1 MRTTFLQ
8 PVPELICSHGLR
20 CTRQR
25 RVLFEALAS
34 THTHPTA
41 EALFEMV
48 APHAPDLSLATVYN
62 TLKAFCRSGLARE
75 FTSGNGTV
83 HFDANIDNHAHFQDR
98 RSGNLV
104 DVPKGLSA
112 RLLASLPKDTI
123 AQIEARLHCK
133 VEQVHIEF
141 VGQSHAGPAV
151 V

>member
-1 MRTTFLQ
+1 MRTTLLQ

-25 RVLFEALAS
+25 QFLFEALAA
-34 THTHPTA
+34 TDTHPTA

-75 FTSGNGTV
+75 FTSGNGAV
-83 HFDANIDNHAHFQDR
+83 HYDANIDNHAHFQDQ
-98 RSGNLV
+98 RSGNLT
-104 DVPKGLSA
+104 DLPKDLST
-112 RLLASLPKDTI
+112 RLLASLPRDMI
-123 AQIEARLHCK
+123 AQIETRLNCK
-133 VEQVHIEF
+133 IKHIHIEF
-141 VGQSHAGPAV
+141 VGQSKAGPAV